1 MQMEPVQ
8 SKFWPWLPVYSQNSW
23 AGLAG
28 KGILAV
34 KGPCFAAC
42 PE

>member
-8 SKFWPWLPVYSQNSW
+8 TKFWPWLPVYSQNSW
-23 AGLAG
+23 AGLVG
-28 KGILAV
+28 KGIFVL
-34 KGPCFAAC
+34 KGPCSAAC